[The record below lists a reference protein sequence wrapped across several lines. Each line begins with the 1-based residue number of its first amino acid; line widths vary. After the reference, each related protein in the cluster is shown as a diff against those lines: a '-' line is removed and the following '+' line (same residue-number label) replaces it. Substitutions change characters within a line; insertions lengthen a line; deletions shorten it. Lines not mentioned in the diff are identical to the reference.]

1 MYKNE
6 FDNLFKNK
14 TKFKA
19 YLFYGQSNFLIEN
32 YAAMVAATHGE
43 HDEIEK
49 VYFDDYNFKYVKD
62 KLLQSSLFSSN
73 NIILIK
79 LTKKLGK
86 KEVVELISAANSNP
100 DSTLIFACL
109 GDSDFKTMGGYFS
122 AKLNATSV
130 RMFTPF
136 PNEAIKL
143 LEQKAR
149 KLNINIEISALN
161 HLYFMHRNDLSL
173 CMNDLNKLS
182 ILDEPIS
189 AKVVEKHCFGIG
201 TVSLEDFLHNLISG
215 ASISKD
221 LYFLLEEGINEVF
234 LTTQITA
241 FVQQLFMIS
250 AYARTIG
257 APNAKEILG
266 FSPPKPIWEKKTRLA
281 ISIKPEQ
288 FLEMFEFLNRLEL
301 ELKSSKIND
310 SNSYIQASLRK
321 FSVLFG

>member
-19 YLFYGQSNFLIEN
+19 YMFYGQSNFLIEN

-49 VYFDDYNFKYVKD
+49 VYFDDYNFKYAKD

-73 NIILIK
+73 NILLIK

-86 KEVVELISAANSNP
+86 KEVVELIEAANSNP

-109 GDSDFKTMGGYFS
+109 DDNIFKTMGGYFT

-143 LEQKAR
+143 MEQKST
-149 KLNINIEISALN
+149 K
-161 HLYFMHRNDLSL
+161 
-173 CMNDLNKLS
+173 
-182 ILDEPIS
+182 
-189 AKVVEKHCFGIG
+189 
-201 TVSLEDFLHNLISG
+201 
-215 ASISKD
+215 
-221 LYFLLEEGINEVF
+221 
-234 LTTQITA
+234 
-241 FVQQLFMIS
+241 
-250 AYARTIG
+250 
-257 APNAKEILG
+257 
-266 FSPPKPIWEKKTRLA
+266 
-281 ISIKPEQ
+281 IK
-288 FLEMFEFLNRLEL
+288 
-301 ELKSSKIND
+301 
-310 SNSYIQASLRK
+310 Y
-321 FSVLFG
+321 

>member
-6 FDNLFKNK
+6 FDNLLKNN
-14 TKFKA
+14 TRFKA
-19 YLFYGQSNFLIEN
+19 YMFYGQSHFLVEK
-32 YAAMVAATHGE
+32 YASMVASSLGE
-43 HDEIEK
+43 ADEVEK
-49 VYFDDYNFKYVKD
+49 IYFDDYNFKYAKD

-73 NIILIK
+73 NILLIK
-79 LTKKLGK
+79 LEKKLPK
-86 KEVVELISAANSNP
+86 KEVVELIEAANSNT
-100 DSTLIFACL
+100 DSTVIFACL
-109 GDSDFKTMGGYFS
+109 GDSDFKAMGGYFTS
-122 AKLNATSV
+122 KLNAASV

-136 PNEAIKL
+136 PNEAIKM
-143 LEQKAR
+143 LEEKSR
-149 KLNINIEISALN
+149 EININMDSSALN

-182 ILDEPIS
+182 ILDESIS

-201 TVSLEDFLHNLISG
+201 TVSMEDFLFNLVSG
-215 ASISKD
+215 TSISKD
-221 LYFLLEEGINEVF
+221 LYFLLEEGVNEVY
-234 LTTQITA
+234 LVTQITA

-266 FSPPKPIWEKKTRLA
+266 FVPPKAVWEKKTRLA

-288 FLEMFEFLNRLEL
+288 FLQMFEYLNALEL

-310 SNSYIQASLRK
+310 TNAYIQATLRK
-321 FSVLFG
+321 FSVTFR